1 MPRGTVKNSSGEGI
15 GSVKYSPLSEA
26 QFQALYGTG
35 WVLYDNRSVV
45 GSSLNTKYGVATLH
59 DHRGLYPRAKNNGRS
74 DGKQNPAGE
83 LAIGTYQEDFLQDHV
98 HVTVLQDDNFQLP
111 NLDPQ
116 ELMDND
122 TSGSTSSAP
131 WTSSGLFTG
140 KVNANETK
148 VKALILNA
156 FIKINN

>member
-1 MPRGTVKNSSGEGI
+1 
-15 GSVKYSPLSEA
+15 
-26 QFQALYGTG
+26 
-35 WVLYDNRSVV
+35 
-45 GSSLNTKYGVATLH
+45 
-59 DHRGLYPRAKNNGRS
+59 LYPRAKNNGRS